1 LLEQA
6 CFMKQFLPYLSLVI
20 SFFVNNIFAQEE
32 FVQPPA
38 SFITKFKFTQL
49 TGGIIIV
56 RGLLDNHPDS
66 LNFVLDTG
74 SGGISLDSTTVEDL
88 HLAREKSDKTVR
100 GIAGIKVVDFTYKH
114 SLHLPGLTID
124 SLNFHINNY
133 DLLTS
138 VYGVRID
145 GIIGFSFLRRYIV
158 KIDYDR
164 YTVEIYT
171 PGSIKYPKGGYLMHP
186 NFNMLPYGNALIEEN
201 TSINGRFILDTGA
214 GLCMLLSQ
222 DFVDDSSFLS
232 KKQKL
237 YLTQTEGIG
246 GKKLMTTTV
255 IKEVHFGPYRFKK
268 VPIYIFNDDYNVTS
282 YPFLGGLLG
291 NDLLRRFNIIINYPD
306 QSIYFK
312 PNTHYIDFFDY
323 SYTGLGIYEV
333 DGNITIIDII
343 PGSPGDKAGF
353 KKDDIIFAIDNN
365 FSKNIQV
372 FKTLLQNANAKMKVI
387 VIRDTK
393 PVELTLKIKSIL
405 K

>member
-1 LLEQA
+1 MKRFLLYL
-6 CFMKQFLPYLSLVI
+6 FLLLS
-20 SFFVNNIFAQEE
+20 FCTGNIFAQEE

-38 SFITKFKFTQL
+38 KLITKFTFTQL

-56 RGLLDNHPDS
+56 KGLLDNHPDS

-74 SGGISLDSTTVEDL
+74 SGGISLDSTTVEEL
-88 HLAREKSDKTVR
+88 NLKKEKSDKTVR
-100 GIAGIKVVDFTYKH
+100 GIAGMKVVDFTYKH
-114 SLHLPGLTID
+114 SLHLPGLTVD
-124 SLNFHINNY
+124 SLNFHINSY

-138 VYGVRID
+138 VYGVKID
-145 GIIGFSFLRRYIV
+145 GIIGFTFLRRYIV
-158 KIDYDR
+158 KIDYDH
-164 YTVEIYT
+164 YTIEVFSS
-171 PGSIKYPKGGYLMHP
+171 GSIKYPRGGYLMHP
-186 NFNMLPYGNALIEEN
+186 NFNMLPSSSAIIEEN
-201 TSINGRFILDTGA
+201 TVVNGKFILDTGA

-222 DFVDDSSFLS
+222 DFVDDSSFMS

-255 IKEVHFGPYRFKK
+255 IKEIHFGPYKFKK
-268 VPIYIFNDDYNVTS
+268 VPIYIFSDDFNVTS
-282 YPFLGGLLG
+282 YPFLGGLIG
-291 NDLLRRFNIIINYPD
+291 NDLLRRFNTIINYPD
-306 QSIYFK
+306 QAIYFK

-333 DGNITIIDII
+333 DGDIKIIDII

-353 KKDDIIFAIDNN
+353 KKDDIIFSIDNN

-372 FKTLLQNANAKMKVI
+372 FKTLLQNANAKMRVI
-387 VIRDTK
+387 VMREGK